1 MDRFSRNWYQNFAN
15 FSEMV
20 ISWSILVLH
29 PHPRI
34 HPRNHTFIDHASHIY
49 GPIFSKL
56 VSKFCKFFGDG
67 DIVVF
72 FSFTPPPTHPPTHS
86 HIYLPIFSK
95 FLSKFCKFFEYGDD
109 GGFFKFYSPIHPPT
123 HPRTH
128 PRTHTFMDRFS
139 RN

>member
-67 DIVVF
+67 DIVF
-72 FSFTPPPTHPPTHS
+72 YFSFTPPPTHPPTQS
-86 HIYLPIFSK
+86 HIY
-95 FLSKFCKFFEYGDD
+95 C
-109 GGFFKFYSPIHPPT
+109 PT
-123 HPRTH
+123 S
-128 PRTHTFMDRFS
+128 TFMDRFS
-139 RN
+139 RNWYQNFANFSEMATSWSFLVLHPHPRTQSHIY